1 MTNDERHRQHRTPN
15 VLLLLVQRCSAWATA
30 DLEIAISTIQE
41 ALKEVKLETTL
52 KPATR
57 RTKPEPEPE
66 PDQRVTRF
74 ASTSD
79 QDPGFAVSRLAVTP
93 SRKAKRIRARPA

>member
-1 MTNDERHRQHRTPN
+1 
-15 VLLLLVQRCSAWATA
+15 VTA

-57 RTKPEPEPE
+57 RTKPEPERE
-66 PDQRVTRF
+66 PDQRVTRL

-79 QDPGFAVSRLAVTP
+79 HDAGSGLHRLAVKSSKKGKP
-93 SRKAKRIRARPA
+93 ISSKPA